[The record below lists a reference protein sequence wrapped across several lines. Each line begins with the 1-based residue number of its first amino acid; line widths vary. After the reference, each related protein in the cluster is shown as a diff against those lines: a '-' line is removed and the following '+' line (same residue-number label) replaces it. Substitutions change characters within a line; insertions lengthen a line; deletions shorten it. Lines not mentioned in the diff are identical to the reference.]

1 VCVCVVGD
9 TFTSLLFTP
18 KLLRLLHADCGDSRR
33 VGADQ
38 DCTRLWRR
46 RLAWTLKNLLLSGF
60 WTKLPPNPT
69 RLANVL
75 GSFLSQFEFNKVT
88 AILVTRSMQ
97 KSARLAE
104 EREIDCCS
112 ASN

>member
-1 VCVCVVGD
+1 MDVE
-9 TFTSLLFTP
+9 
-18 KLLRLLHADCGDSRR
+18 KLAVKR
-33 VGADQ
+33 VLDQ
-38 DCTRLWRR
+38 T
-46 RLAWTLKNLLLSGF
+46 A
-60 WTKLPPNPT
+60 PNPT